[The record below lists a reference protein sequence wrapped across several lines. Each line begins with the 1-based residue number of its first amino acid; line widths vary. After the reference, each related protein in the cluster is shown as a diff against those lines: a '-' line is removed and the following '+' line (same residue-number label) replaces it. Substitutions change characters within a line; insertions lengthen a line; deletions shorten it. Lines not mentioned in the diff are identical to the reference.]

1 MNAGE
6 GIDDV
11 MLGRSRVLQGR
22 RAARRAGTCRPK

>member
-11 MLGRSRVLQGR
+11 MLGRSRVLQGK
-22 RAARRAGTCRPK
+22 ARRATGRPK